1 MSELK
6 EACEIPIKPKHWHKK
21 LCWKLIRLSEP
32 SDVFS
37 LNVLKEKKKI
47 HFQYGLYGFQSLP
60 WIFLSEYLKINN
72 ADNKH
77 LFVNINLIKFSLSD
91 EQEY

>member
-1 MSELK
+1 MLETHQALRNFRCVQSKCVEK
-6 EACEIPIKPKHWHKK
+6 E
-21 LCWKLIRLSEP
+21 
-32 SDVFS
+32 
-37 LNVLKEKKKI
+37 KKI